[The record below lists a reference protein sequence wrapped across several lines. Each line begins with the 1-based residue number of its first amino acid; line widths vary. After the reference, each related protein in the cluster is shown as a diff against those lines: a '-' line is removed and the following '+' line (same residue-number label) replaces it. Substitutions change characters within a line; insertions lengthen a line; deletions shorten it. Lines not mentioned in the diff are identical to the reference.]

1 MGWSL
6 RYNDGSTWS
15 GWQTIDA
22 PTNEITISHISTRKT
37 VPLYDGSNGRVI
49 PTTKFKYEPIDL
61 DWSFLSG
68 SSPLLYDGASAGP
81 VLPQGSG
88 LSLYS
93 TIQNGYKLELKT
105 HQLSGVTTETWQG
118 YLKSYPKTYK
128 LGMYKSKGEG
138 FAEFY
143 DLSATFDLMEV
154 T

>member
-1 MGWSL
+1 MGWTL
-6 RYNDGSTWS
+6 KYTTDGSTWS

-22 PTNEITISHISTRKT
+22 PTNEIVVSHISTRKT

-49 PTTKFKYEPIDL
+49 PTTKFNYEPIDL
-61 DWSFLSG
+61 DWSFISG
-68 SSPLLYDGASAGP
+68 SSALLLDGANGDTD
-81 VLPQGSG
+81 G

-93 TIQNGYKLELKT
+93 IMAGGYKVELKT
-105 HQLSGVTTETWQG
+105 HELSGSTTETWQG

-128 LGMYKSKGEG
+128 LGMYKSKGES

-143 DLSATFDLMEV
+143 DISATFDLMEV